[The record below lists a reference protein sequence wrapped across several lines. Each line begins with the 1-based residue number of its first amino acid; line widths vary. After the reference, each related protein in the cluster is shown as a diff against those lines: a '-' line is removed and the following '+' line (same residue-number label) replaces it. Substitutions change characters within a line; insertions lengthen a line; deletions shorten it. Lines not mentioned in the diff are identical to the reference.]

1 LDTRSSILNRIHKQ
15 PHHHHIA
22 IKKKKKKKK
31 KIRAFDV
38 VALFCV
44 LRFFDISHNSNVVA
58 FGKRL
63 EPFRVRFES
72 ASAEL
77 YINIMQQTMASQT
90 PTTPTATTN
99 AGSSGP
105 GATATGHGTP
115 LFEAPKEHVSSTW
128 SLSPHYYYTASVVNP
143 TGNDLAK
150 NPLLNRIGL
159 EPMKRILLITASAS
173 FWGFMLGGVI
183 GSRQSGMQYLAEN
196 AHRLPKNME
205 GWYFYHKKKN
215 YRMIWGALRRGA
227 VYSGKTGAMVGLF
240 EVLEASADFYRGGAD
255 LFNSVMAGVASGAF
269 FSAIS
274 KPSFFFWV
282 CSCCSA
288 C

>member
-1 LDTRSSILNRIHKQ
+1 
-15 PHHHHIA
+15 
-22 IKKKKKKKK
+22 
-31 KIRAFDV
+31 
-38 VALFCV
+38 
-44 LRFFDISHNSNVVA
+44 
-58 FGKRL
+58 
-63 EPFRVRFES
+63 
-72 ASAEL
+72 
-77 YINIMQQTMASQT
+77 MASQT
-90 PTTPTATTN
+90 PSAPTSATN
-99 AGSSGP
+99 AAPSGP
-105 GATATGHGTP
+105 GAAAPAPGNP

-128 SLSPHYYYTASVVNP
+128 SLSPHYYYTSSVVNP

-159 EPMKRILLITASAS
+159 EPVKRILLITASAS

-227 VYSGKTGAMVGLF
+227 VYSSKTGAMVGLF

-255 LFNSVMAGVASGAF
+255 LFNSMMAGVASGAF
-269 FSAIS
+269 FSAINKLPRQS
-274 KPSFFFWV
+274 TKHTLMLGAGYGLVSGGLQDLSSYLKGTPVWYLPQSLKER
-282 CSCCSA
+282 SLA
-288 C
+288 LKLPEPEE